1 MSITP
6 RQLEVLHMTAS
17 DVVLLIKRRGSDG
30 SSDCRPVRRDL
41 VMRLR
46 REGFLEHTISHGDMS
61 ADGFRLT
68 ETGKR
73 YVEQHPLR

>member
-1 MSITP
+1 MSVTP
-6 RQLEVLHMTAS
+6 RQLEVLHMAAN
-17 DVVLLIKRRGSDG
+17 DVILLIKRRGGDG

-46 REGFLEHTISHGDMS
+46 REGFLSFDITHGDLN

-68 ETGKR
+68 EQGKT
-73 YVEQHPLR
+73 YVQQHPLR

>member
-1 MSITP
+1 MSVTV
-6 RQLEVLHMTAS
+6 RQLQVLHMTAS
-17 DVVLLIKRRGSDG
+17 DVVLLIKRRGGDG
-30 SSDCRPVRRDL
+30 RSDCRPVRRDL

-46 REGFLEHTISHGDMS
+46 REGFLEYTISHGDMNT
-61 ADGFRLT
+61 DGFRLT